1 MQHNCFV
8 LNVLVKELNKHIQN
22 KTLVKCFSNTA
33 DELYFEFDGFAF
45 KCQFYK
51 GEIYFVFDQQIIQES
66 RLYKPQFQILINE
79 NVNNLTHYSFERSFE
94 INFSN
99 AYSLVFKCH
108 GRKSNVILLEKD
120 KVVSVFKTHLESDLN
135 LLKSDLNRMII
146 PEFYPITNSKVFNE
160 KFPYLFDDFY
170 EALMSDN
177 NEKQFNYLF
186 DFYLN
191 KVSLDNVD
199 NQLKFVPLNE
209 NLKPLDAITKN
220 TYYDLKNRAF
230 SDLKNSKLIE
240 LSKKIIEKKK
250 WLQDSIK
257 ALETVQLQRNNE
269 EIGNII
275 LSNLHRINESESNA
289 VLLDIY
295 NNTEINVKLNP
306 KLTAAENASH
316 YFKKEKS
323 KLKTI
328 ELLSKKIDEAKKQ
341 LNDFE
346 IQLQAVTEAN
356 EYKLLGKISSKN
368 KEEKIEL
375 PYKLFEFKGHEIL
388 VGKNAES
395 NDYLLSKVAKPDDY
409 WLHAKDV
416 SGSHVLIKYKKDL
429 KEEIILKA
437 ASIAAYYSKQKTQ
450 SLATVIVTQRKFV
463 RKIKG
468 AEKGK
473 VKVMQE
479 RTVLVEPGLL

>member
-8 LNVLVKELNKHIQN
+8 LNVLVKELNKNIQN
-22 KTLVKCFSNTA
+22 KALVKCFSNTV
-33 DELYFEFDGFAF
+33 DELYLEFEDFAF

-51 GEIYFVFDQQIIQES
+51 GEIYFVFDQQIIHES
-66 RLYKPQFQILINE
+66 RLYKPQFQEI
-79 NVNNLTHYSFERSFE
+79 VNSKVFKVIHYPFERAFE
-94 INFSN
+94 IKLSEEF
-99 AYSLVFKCH
+99 SLVFKCH
-108 GRKSNVILLEKD
+108 GRKSNVILFEKE
-120 KVVSVFKTHLESDLN
+120 KVVLIFKTHLESDLN
-135 LLKSDLNRMII
+135 LLKSDLNRMIL
-146 PEFYPITNSKVFNE
+146 PEFYPNTNNMEFNE
-160 KFPYLFDDFY
+160 KYPYLFEGFY
-170 EALMSDN
+170 EALISDN
-177 NEKQFNYLF
+177 NEKQFNFLL

-191 KVSLDNVD
+191 KVSLDTVG

-240 LSKKIIEKKK
+240 LNKKIIEKKK

-257 ALETVQLQRNNE
+257 ALETVKQQRNNE
-269 EIGNII
+269 EIGNIV
-275 LSNLHRINESESNA
+275 LANLHRINESESNA

-295 NNTEINVKLNP
+295 NNTEIKVKLNP

-323 KLKTI
+323 KVKTI
-328 ELLSKKIDEAKKQ
+328 ELLSKKIEEAQRQLDVFEKQ
-341 LNDFE
+341 LQNITETNDF
-346 IQLQAVTEAN
+346 
-356 EYKLLGKISSKN
+356 KLLGKISSKN
-368 KEEKIEL
+368 KEEKIDL

-416 SGSHVLIKYKKDL
+416 SGSHVLIKFKKDL